1 MSPNTLSQ
9 AVDPS
14 GAGMVPSSLGNF
26 GHIDYGATTLGQVLI
41 PNEQNAYGCNKF
53 TWDNFPHETKGKNYF
68 VMVKRGQCNNPT
80 KAINI

>member
-41 PNEQNAYGCNKF
+41 PNE
-53 TWDNFPHETKGKNYF
+53 
-68 VMVKRGQCNNPT
+68 
-80 KAINI
+80 